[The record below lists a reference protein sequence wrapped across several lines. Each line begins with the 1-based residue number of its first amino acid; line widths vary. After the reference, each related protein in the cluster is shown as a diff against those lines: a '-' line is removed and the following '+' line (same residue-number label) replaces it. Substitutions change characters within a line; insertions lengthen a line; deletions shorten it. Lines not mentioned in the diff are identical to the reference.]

1 LEKYNQLN
9 KNDRED
15 SYAIAANKPEA
26 TKKEEKPIKKEAEKV
41 VKVEAKKVVKV
52 EAKKAEVP

>member
-41 VKVEAKKVVKV
+41 VKFEAKKVEV
-52 EAKKAEVP
+52 E